1 MARKLLRRAWTPEDT
16 ASLAKLLQEGKDYH
30 QIARKMKRS
39 TETVRLY
46 AKRAPLPERRP
57 GERS

>member
-1 MARKLLRRAWTPEDT
+1 MARRPLSRAWTPEDT
-16 ASLAKLLQEGKDYH
+16 ASLAKLLREGKDYH

-39 TETVRLY
+39 FQTVRLY
-46 AKRAPLPERRP
+46 AKRAPQPERRP

>member
-16 ASLAKLLQEGKDYH
+16 ASLGKLLQQGKDYD
-30 QIARKMKRS
+30 QIARKLKRS

-46 AKRAPLPERRP
+46 AKRLPLPKRRP